1 MTTLTNLTFHIQ
13 LICLFSSKV
22 HRRQHYLC
30 SFQFFWSPTKKR
42 EAHCTM
48 PLFKF
53 AQIAIEMR
61 KRLLWPTSI
70 QKFQWPKETNLNFSL
85 KAKRCT
91 TIFTQSRL
99 FSTQEVDNQSC
110 NFLGQVFFYFPGPQT
125 FHHIS
130 ALDNL
135 LLNCIPEKHI
145 ICIFLIRCIS
155 RICCI
160 AK

>member
-13 LICLFSSKV
+13 LICHLFFFSKV
-22 HRRQHYLC
+22 HRRQHQKTFAHFN
-30 SFQFFWSPTKKR
+30 SFGRRPKLTKKR
-42 EAHCTM
+42 EALCTM

-70 QKFQWPKETNLNFSL
+70 QKFQWQKETNLNFSL

-110 NFLGQVFFYFPGPQT
+110 NFLGQFFFFQDPKLSIRSLHWT
-125 FHHIS
+125 
-130 ALDNL
+130 
-135 LLNCIPEKHI
+135 
-145 ICIFLIRCIS
+145 ICYLAAFQRS
-155 RICCI
+155 T
-160 AK
+160 